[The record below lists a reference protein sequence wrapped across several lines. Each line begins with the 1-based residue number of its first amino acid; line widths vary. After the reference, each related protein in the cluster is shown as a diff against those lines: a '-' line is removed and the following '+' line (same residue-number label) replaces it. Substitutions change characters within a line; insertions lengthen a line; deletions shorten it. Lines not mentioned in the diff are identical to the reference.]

1 MKGSFR
7 LARLAGIDIKL
18 HFTFPLILIWG
29 AVQWAAPHGAQGA
42 LFGALLMAAVFVCVA
57 LHEMGHALTARWL
70 GIPVREIVLLP
81 IGGVAMLAR
90 NPRTPLH
97 ELLIAVAGPL
107 VNVGIA
113 FALGAV
119 LLVQGNLPFWGLPG
133 EGGAG
138 EPSWRTALVWLFGS
152 NVLLALFNLVPAF
165 PMDGGRILRAVLAMV
180 MDFRRATRITTAV
193 GQFLAVVAG
202 VWALL
207 NGQILLA
214 VVALFVF
221 LGASG
226 ERAAEEARSIL
237 STLRLRDAYN
247 KHALTLQPADRV
259 SGVIDYLLTSYQPDF
274 AVVHGGRLLGV
285 VTRDA
290 ALRSMM
296 NGPEAGEAYVTSV
309 MDRQVLSLDGRMTLA
324 EAREAMI
331 EAEAGVAAVFEGER
345 FLGLVNLED
354 LMEALQIAAFV
365 QAGGSRPPGPQPDRE
380 AA

>member
-90 NPRTPLH
+90 NPRTPVH

-113 FALGAV
+113 LALGTV
-119 LLVQGNLPFWGLPG
+119 LLVQGGPTFWSWPG
-133 EGGAG
+133 EAGAG
-138 EPSWRTALVWLFGS
+138 EPSLQTALIWLLGS
-152 NVLLALFNLVPAF
+152 NILLALFNLVPAF

-180 MDFRRATRITTAV
+180 MDFQRATRITAAL
-193 GQFLAVVAG
+193 GQFLAVVVGA
-202 VWALL
+202 WALF
-207 NGQILLA
+207 NGQIVLA

-226 ERAAEEARSIL
+226 ERAAEEARGIL

-259 SGVIDYLLTSYQPDF
+259 SHVIDYLLTSYQPDF
-274 AVVHGGRLLGV
+274 AVLHGGRLLGV
-285 VTRDA
+285 VTRAA

-296 NGPEAGEAYVTSV
+296 NGLEAGEAYVTSV
-309 MDRQVLSLDGRMTLA
+309 MDREVLVLDGRLTLA
-324 EAREAMI
+324 EAQEAM
-331 EAEAGVAAVFEGER
+331 AEAGAAVAAVFEDER
-345 FLGLVNLED
+345 FLGLVSLED
-354 LMEALQIAAFV
+354 LSEALQIAAFL
-365 QAGGSRPPGPQPDRE
+365 QEGAARKPGPQPDRE

>member
-7 LARLAGIDIKL
+7 LTRLAGIDIKL

-42 LFGALLMAAVFVCVA
+42 LFGALLMAAVFACVA
-57 LHEMGHALTARWL
+57 LHELGHALTARWL

-81 IGGVAMLAR
+81 IGGVALLAR

-113 FALGAV
+113 FALGTV
-119 LLVQGNLPFWGLPG
+119 LLPQGSLPSWGLPG
-133 EGGAG
+133 EGGVG
-138 EPSWRTALVWLFGS
+138 EPSLQTALVWLFGS
-152 NVLLALFNLVPAF
+152 NLLLALFNLVPAF
-165 PMDGGRILRAVLAMV
+165 PTDGGRILRAVLAML
-180 MDFRRATRITTAV
+180 MDYRRATRITTAA

-202 VWALL
+202 VWALF

-214 VVALFVF
+214 AVALFVF

-226 ERAAEEARSIL
+226 ERAAEEARGIL

-259 SGVIDYLLTSYQPDF
+259 SHVIDYLLTSYQPDF

-285 VTRDA
+285 ITRAA
-290 ALRSMM
+290 ALQSMM

-309 MDRQVLSLDGRMTLA
+309 MDRQVLALDGRMTLA

-331 EAEAGVAAVFEGER
+331 EADAGVAAVYEGER

-354 LMEALQIAAFV
+354 LMEALQIATFV
-365 QAGGSRPPGPQPDRE
+365 QAGGARPDRE